1 MGSAF
6 IMNKMHW
13 AVKSLLDSSKRSCL
27 YPWLF
32 RDVLAGFLIVSA
44 VLFFYNH
51 VVILPAICTSFLTI
65 SFPQQ
70 AGSAWDTSGACIWV
84 TGTLSLDAGVSG
96 NGVHILARQAWE
108 VYLFPI

>member
-1 MGSAF
+1 
-6 IMNKMHW
+6 MNQMHW
-13 AVKSLLDSSKRSCL
+13 AVKSLFDSAKRSRL

-51 VVILPAICTSFLTI
+51 VVILRAIFTSFLTI

-70 AGSAWDTSGACIWV
+70 AGSAWGTSGACIWE
-84 TGTLSLDAGVSG
+84 TGTQSLDAGVSG
-96 NGVHILARQAWE
+96 NGVHI
-108 VYLFPI
+108 